1 MHDNQRPRYLPP
13 ADTIRQNRTAVRA
26 RARARARIE
35 TSEARAE
42 IRAYRQGGAL

>member
-35 TSEARAE
+35 NIETRAT
-42 IRAYRQGGAL
+42 IAAYRAGAL